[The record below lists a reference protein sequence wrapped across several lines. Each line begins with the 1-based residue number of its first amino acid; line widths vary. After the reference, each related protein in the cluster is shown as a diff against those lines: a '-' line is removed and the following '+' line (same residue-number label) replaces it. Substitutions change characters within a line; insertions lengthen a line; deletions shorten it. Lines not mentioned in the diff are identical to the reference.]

1 MSIISVSHLTRS
13 FQVFDKKPGLGAS
26 IKSIFYRPE
35 RTVLAVNDVS
45 FDITKGEL
53 VGFIG
58 PNGAGKT
65 TTLKCLSGLLF
76 ATSGNLNVLGFQPSW
91 RQYEYLKQIGFV
103 MGQKNQLWWDIPP
116 QETFL
121 LNQAIYGISD
131 KDYKKRLDYFIEI
144 LDIKDIISV
153 QTKKLSLGQR
163 MRCEF
168 VAALL
173 HNPKVLFLDEPTIG
187 LDVIASQK
195 IREFIKN
202 INQEF
207 NTTVILTSH
216 NMTDVEQLCPR
227 VILIDHG
234 QIKFDGL
241 LSTLTAKYTELKIL
255 KFTFENKIS
264 KTAVSKFG
272 DIISG
277 DGFSYTIKVGKDKY
291 LNVAGKILSSLPV
304 VDLNI
309 EDTPIEDVIRQI
321 YSSSSL
327 RGAVTIA
334 TKQSPSRLPRPMAS

>member
-1 MSIISVSHLTRS
+1 MSIIKLENLTRT

-35 RTVLAVNDVS
+35 RTVHAVENIS
-45 FDITKGEL
+45 FEINQGEL

-65 TTLKCLSGLLF
+65 TTLKCLSGLLYPS
-76 ATSGNLNVLGFQPSW
+76 SGDISVLGFKPSD
-91 RQYEYLKQIGFV
+91 RKYEYLSQIGFV

-121 LNQAIYGISD
+121 LNKAIYNITDSD
-131 KDYKKRLDYFIEI
+131 YEKRLDFFIKT

-163 MRCEF
+163 MKCEF

-187 LDVIASQK
+187 LDVIAAQK
-195 IREFIKN
+195 IREFIKQV
-202 INQEF
+202 NQEF
-207 NTTVILTSH
+207 KTTVILTSH
-216 NMTDVEQLCPR
+216 NMNDVEELCKR
-227 VILIDHG
+227 VILIDKG

-241 LSTLTAKYTELKIL
+241 LSNLTAKFTELKIL

-264 KTAVSKFG
+264 KTDIKKFG
-272 DIISG
+272 EIVAS
-277 DGFSYTIKVGKDKY
+277 DGYNYTIKVSKEKY
-291 LNVAGKILSSLPV
+291 LQVASKILTSLPV
-304 VDLNI
+304 TDLNI
-309 EDTPIEDVIRQI
+309 EDTPIEDVIRQV
-321 YSSSSL
+321 YSD
-327 RGAVTIA
+327 R
-334 TKQSPSRLPRPMAS
+334 